1 MFGELARADPVF
13 FRSKT
18 RQNTQKWVFFPWK
31 GLLTFAM
38 TNENTR
44 SEPAMA
50 AIRILLVDDQSI
62 ILDGLEAL
70 IAQNDD
76 FIVCG
81 RANNGLEAIAKVKA
95 LAPDVVLMDINMPE
109 MDGIEATKKVKK
121 LTKSPQVLVLSMYNN
136 VDFVRE
142 MMDAGASGYVL
153 KNTGRVELREAILT
167 VAAGH
172 RYLAKPVQDTLDASY
187 TVAAEKAE
195 VGSYHSLT
203 KREKE
208 IVKLIVGEKSSQQI
222 AEVLFL
228 SVQTVETHRKNI
240 FHKLNIHTTAG
251 IVRYAMER
259 GWGE

>member
-1 MFGELARADPVF
+1 
-13 FRSKT
+13 
-18 RQNTQKWVFFPWK
+18 
-31 GLLTFAM
+31 M

-44 SEPAMA
+44 SEPTMP

-76 FIVCG
+76 FVVCG
-81 RANNGLEAIAKVKA
+81 RASNGLEAIEKVKA
-95 LAPDVVLMDINMPE
+95 LGPDVVLMDINMPE

-121 LTKSPQVLVLSMYNN
+121 LPKSPQVLVLSMYNN

-153 KNTGRVELREAILT
+153 KNTGRIELREAILT

-187 TVAAEKAE
+187 VLAAEKAE
-195 VGSYHSLT
+195 VGCYHSLT

-222 AEVLFL
+222 ADLLFL
-228 SVQTVETHRKNI
+228 SPQTVETHRKNI
-240 FHKLNIHTTAG
+240 LHKLNIHTTAG